1 MNNKQLAAARAVF
14 NRFPKLRPDK
24 ANDSITPVVIGAGE
38 RGATVVIT
46 DAMSAAQ
53 VERSLSIA
61 CGALG

>member
-24 ANDSITPVVIGAGE
+24 ANDSITPVVIGTGE
-38 RGATVVIT
+38 RGVTMTAT
-46 DAMSAAQ
+46 DAMGAAE
-53 VERSLSIA
+53 VERSLMIA